1 MKRRNCLIIAAAA
14 LLLAGCADVPSN
26 VREEMSIL
34 DQAVHSEPD
43 SEATSEV
50 STPEKSLLKKGKLPE
65 LSAQAEQELAANR
78 TRIVIESV
86 RIPDADSMPVCDVKM
101 AGAPI
106 DNFYEIC
113 AELFPDDDTG
123 RESPYYTLKRGD
135 EASDKDLPAYDHSW
149 LDGEGHLKNP
159 NVFFLDTANFFPR
172 SDLPNYGLMYRSS
185 GNLFGTQTGATEY
198 YDYMQ
203 YIPLS
208 SDPPEVQAQKS
219 DPIVCSRAEAVAGND
234 SYPMVGGGE
243 WALKDAVGYVEKLYN
258 SVLRKADG
266 APLLTYSVKEIQVLT
281 VVPEKQYAYFFF
293 VECADA
299 EGRYLDCTMKNP
311 NKKWIKKLIE
321 GNQPFPMDYCSAVF
335 CYQKDQFAWM
345 QKNESFSEIKPSAE
359 DPELLSVTEA
369 ARVIDELLAPS
380 QLIRIPCAELNYVLV
395 CKGYPYAQLW
405 QQEYG
410 YESDPDSPYA
420 DFNEMLCD
428 KSCEFAL
435 RPVWCFRT
443 ESYSEFNRNVGYRY
457 LVDAVTGKLWITRIT
472 NTMDAR
478 EQVYVQRI
486 MDYIN
491 GEDIE

>member
-1 MKRRNCLIIAAAA
+1 
-14 LLLAGCADVPSN
+14 
-26 VREEMSIL
+26 
-34 DQAVHSEPD
+34 
-43 SEATSEV
+43 
-50 STPEKSLLKKGKLPE
+50 
-65 LSAQAEQELAANR
+65 
-78 TRIVIESV
+78 
-86 RIPDADSMPVCDVKM
+86 
-101 AGAPI
+101 
-106 DNFYEIC
+106 
-113 AELFPDDDTG
+113 
-123 RESPYYTLKRGD
+123 
-135 EASDKDLPAYDHSW
+135 
-149 LDGEGHLKNP
+149 
-159 NVFFLDTANFFPR
+159 
-172 SDLPNYGLMYRSS
+172 MYRSS

-198 YDYMQ
+198 SDYMQ

-299 EGRYLDCTMKNP
+299 EGRYLDCTMKT

-428 KSCEFAL
+428 RSCEFAL

-443 ESYSEFNRNVGYRY
+443 EAYSDFDLNVGYRY
-457 LVDAVTGKLWITRIT
+457 LVDAVTGKLWITRVT
-472 NTMDAR
+472 SNLDAR
-478 EQVYVQRI
+478 EEQYVQHI
-486 MDYIN
+486 IEYVN
-491 GEDIE
+491 GADAS